1 MSRVVKAAQ
10 VEIQPVVIRDQ
21 VVYQRKMEQR
31 IEERLAEAENRAGAM
46 LAEAERQARDMVAA
60 GEAEAQRLRAQAEAE
75 KIAARQAAHD
85 AGRKEGLKEGR
96 EQARREV
103 EAVLGQLAAIIA
115 DAHDH
120 IAAEILADRPQIVDL
135 AVKIAE
141 EIIADH
147 IDHDGPLVAR
157 VMDRALAKATD
168 RGTLTIRLNPED
180 VAMLQ
185 ARGVEVSGRSDDT
198 RKLVFAAD
206 PAVHRGGCLI
216 EVENG
221 AIDAR
226 LERRLMVLREAL
238 LYE

>member
-198 RKLVFAAD
+198 RKLVCAAD